1 MEPHADYT
9 GFYGGKFGGEDRAA
23 FFQAML
29 NLGLAQTVRLVNLSS
44 EVVAPGW
51 TCPVSLLWVDGDHR
65 YEGVRRDID
74 CWALHLAPG
83 ATVVLDDIND
93 PNIGPVRV
101 YEELIEAGWRQG
113 PEVGKTGTLYPPET
127 A

>member
-1 MEPHADYT
+1 
-9 GFYGGKFGGEDRAA
+9 
-23 FFQAML
+23 ML

-74 CWALHLAPG
+74 CWARHLAPG
-83 ATVVLDDIND
+83 ATVVLDDMD
-93 PNIGPVRV
+93 DHKRGSVRV
-101 YEELIEAGWRQG
+101 LRGAHRGRLATGAQGWKDRNALPAG
-113 PEVGKTGTLYPPET
+113 ET